1 MLLISSTL
9 FCLHKAVV
17 RQVVFPRV
25 LKQRIFPAFDGAFFL
40 TPFSSCAM
48 QCAGFFFSYSVPPC
62 LSSCNAAVYFFFCTF
77 VSLVLNHHQNI
88 LLPWFFA
95 ETMLLLSVVWF

>member
-17 RQVVFPRV
+17 RQVVFPRE

-40 TPFSSCAM
+40 PLSFSSCAM
-48 QCAGFFFSYSVPPC
+48 QRAGVF
-62 LSSCNAAVYFFFCTF
+62 
-77 VSLVLNHHQNI
+77 I
-88 LLPWFFA
+88 LLRAPLLIKLYIFSSV
-95 ETMLLLSVVWF
+95 LLLVWY